1 MKNIFLF
8 IILFTTSCTHN
19 DSNEAVKKQI
29 LDLTTQYTKT
39 WETLDVE
46 KIAAYHSNESF
57 LYWGRG
63 ELVCASNVQF
73 RKVFSEILPMMR
85 RWTVKE
91 TSRFSVQVHNKDAA
105 VTSFI
110 LEAES
115 VGQDGTVSN
124 HGSGALTYVW
134 NKINGEWKLIH
145 IHESAK

>member
-8 IILFTTSCTHN
+8 LLLFTNSCTRN
-19 DSNEAVKKQI
+19 DSYESVKKQI
-29 LDLTTQYTKT
+29 LDLTTHYNKT

-46 KIAAYHSNESF
+46 KIAAYHSNENF

-73 RKVFSEILPMMR
+73 RKVFGQILPMMR
-85 RWTVKE
+85 KWTVKE
-91 TSRFSVQVHNKDAA
+91 TSSFSVQVLNKDAA

-110 LEAES
+110 LKAES
-115 VGQDGTVSN
+115 VGQDGTISN

-134 NKINGEWKLIH
+134 N
-145 IHESAK
+145 